1 MTDTI
6 RANSPAGSPALTA
19 AVSTVLSMAA
29 GSAAAQEATSLDEV
43 IVTATKRAERL
54 QDVSESISAFDANAI
69 AMRGLQQIDD
79 VAKYIP
85 GLSLAQREPGGTTI
99 VFRGVA
105 SSGIQFGAVSSSAL
119 YLDEQPITQS
129 GRSPDP
135 RFIDIERIEALRG
148 PQGTLYGASSQS
160 GTLRV
165 ITAKPDPSGFDAW
178 AEAQV
183 TDVQGGGTGYDVSAM
198 VNIPLAED
206 RVSLRLVGFAAED
219 AGYIDNVLSVSPL
232 GQEVPGQGTF
242 DNSNVVDKDINSVE
256 TTGARAALRFDVSEN
271 LNATVG
277 LIYQDLTANGHS
289 DLSEGVGDLN
299 QVRFEDE
306 SLSDEWYQASLTVNA
321 VLPFGDFIVA
331 ASYFDRKFAY
341 EADATDYEFS
351 FQQSGYVI
359 YDFGGDPRGFATND
373 ENTRI
378 TTVEAR
384 LQSNNDAES
393 RWSWLGGVFYSK
405 EAGHTAFDSFVR
417 DYQDSPAFAYFAYLE
432 YNVYNNT
439 LAPTETW
446 FLGRYETELEQR
458 AFFGEIG
465 FDVTENFTIT
475 AGGRWFEYDRIFNL
489 HQESPAGFSGFS
501 RTDAD
506 TKSTEDGTVGK
517 LNLTYRIDDDRMV
530 YATWSEGFRN
540 GGANAVRP
548 SSILPREFKSDTLT
562 NMEIGAKTEWMGNRL
577 RFNVAAYLMSWDDFA
592 VQIEDPQPG
601 VFQLGYVNLPTAEIP
616 GVEAELTFAV
626 SDAWRIDATLGYND
640 AHVSEATT
648 LTLTDAD
655 GVDYVRVVEDGA
667 RLPLTPEWS
676 GALGIEWR
684 PRGQLLNSQ
693 PFARL
698 DFAYVGEV
706 VTNLEGFESV
716 VGQAGVSTQDAYE
729 TADFRVGLEGE
740 VWSGSFFVENL
751 SDERAVTFRSNR
763 WAEPRLTIIR
773 PRTYGLQFRYD
784 F

>member
-1 MTDTI
+1 MTDPT
-6 RANSPAGSPALTA
+6 RAGARPTPQALSSAISAVLTVSATA
-19 AVSTVLSMAA
+19 
-29 GSAAAQEATSLDEV
+29 AAAQEEAPTVTGLGEV

-54 QDVSESISAFDANAI
+54 QDVSESIAAFDSNAI
-69 AMRGLQQIDD
+69 AMRGLEQIDD

-129 GRSPDP
+129 GRAPDP

-165 ITAKPDPSGFDAW
+165 ITAKPDPTGYDAW

-183 TDVQGGGTGYDVSAM
+183 TQVQDGSTGYDVSAM
-198 VNIPLAED
+198 VNIPLAEN

-219 AGYIDNVLSVSPL
+219 AGYIDNVLSDSP
-232 GQEVPGQGTF
+232 GGGF
-242 DNSNVVDKDINSVE
+242 DNANVVEEDINSIE
-256 TTGARAALRFDVSEN
+256 TVGARAALRFDITEN
-271 LNATVG
+271 VDATLG
-277 LIYQDLTANGHS
+277 LIYQDVAADGHS
-289 DLSEGVGDLN
+289 DVNPGRGDLN
-299 QVRFEDE
+299 QVRFEEE
-306 SLSDEWYQASLTVNA
+306 SLDDRWYQAALTVNA
-321 VLPFGDFIVA
+321 ALPFGDLVVA

-341 EADATDYEFS
+341 EADATDYEFA
-351 FQQSGYVI
+351 FNQSGYAV

-373 ENTRI
+373 EVTEI
-378 TTVEAR
+378 TTLEAR

-393 RWSWLGGVFYSK
+393 RWSWLGGIFYSK
-405 EAGHTAFDSFVR
+405 EEGHTEFGSYVR
-417 DYQDSPAFAYFAYLE
+417 GYADTPAFAYFAYLQ
-432 YNVYNNT
+432 YAYYDST
-439 LAPTETW
+439 LAPTDQW
-446 FLGRYETELEQR
+446 WLGLYDTELEQR
-458 AFFGEIG
+458 AVFGEIG
-465 FDVTENFTIT
+465 FDVTEDFTIT
-475 AGGRWFEYDRIFNL
+475 AGGRWFEYERTFNL
-489 HQESPAGFSGFS
+489 HQEAPVGFLGFS

-506 TKSTEDGTVGK
+506 TFSKEDGVVGK

-540 GGANAVRP
+540 GGANPVRP
-548 SSILPREFKSDTLT
+548 VSILPREFESDTLT
-562 NMEIGAKTEWMGNRL
+562 NYEIGAKTEWMDNRL
-577 RFNVAAYLMSWDDFA
+577 RFNIAAYVMEWDNFA
-592 VQIEDPQPG
+592 VQIEDPQPA

-616 GVEAELTFAV
+616 GVEAELTFVV
-626 SDAWRIDATLGYND
+626 SDAWQIDATLGYND

-648 LTLTDAD
+648 LVLTDED
-655 GVDYVRVVEDGA
+655 GVEYARDVEDGA
-667 RLPLTPEWS
+667 RLPLTPDWS
-676 GALGIEWR
+676 GALGVEWR
-684 PRGQLLNSQ
+684 PRGQLMNAQ

-698 DFAYVGEV
+698 DLSYVGEV

-729 TADFRVGLEGE
+729 TGDFRVGLEGE
-740 VWSGSFFVENL
+740 RWSGSLFVENFW
-751 SDERAVTFRSNR
+751 DERAVTFRSNR
-763 WAEPRLTIIR
+763 WAEPRVSIVR